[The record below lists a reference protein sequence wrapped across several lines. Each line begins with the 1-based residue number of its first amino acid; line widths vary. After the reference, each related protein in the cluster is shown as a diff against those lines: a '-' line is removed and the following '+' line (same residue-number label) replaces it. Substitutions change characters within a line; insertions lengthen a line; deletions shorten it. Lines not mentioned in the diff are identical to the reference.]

1 MLRNVQQIH
10 RPFVIVT
17 VLLLFVTSLSLF
29 FAATA
34 AGAGYAPF
42 QETGTINISIGSGT
56 GTSINTSTSTST
68 SASSRNGGGGGG
80 GGYVSCTVSLG
91 YFSCATS
98 STSGGITTSTAMTTQ
113 TGAETTETTLTGDT
127 LTGVGGGNATVTSTT
142 SSVPEFR
149 TAPILLAAAIGLAL
163 LISRQGQKS
172 AAGEK

>member
-56 GTSINTSTSTST
+56 GTSIDTSTSTST
-68 SASSRNGGGGGG
+68 SASSRNGGGGG

-142 SSVPEFR
+142 SSVPEFPA
-149 TAPILLAAAIGLAL
+149 APILLAAAIGLAL

-172 AAGEK
+172 VAGEK